1 MVVCDING
9 SMLKVGEKRA
19 EGRGFDPRRI
29 RWVEGDAMKLP
40 FEDESFDAYTIA
52 FGIRNVVR
60 IDEV

>member
-1 MVVCDING
+1 
-9 SMLKVGEKRA
+9 MLKVGEKRA
-19 EGRGFDPRRI
+19 EGRGFDSRRI